1 MGSKHKP
8 VVYFY
13 DEEVRVVYFIYC
25 MRAMAYYYYWYSID
39 ERNDDNNNNNNG
51 MMMV

>member
-13 DEEVRVVYFIYC
+13 DEEVRVVFLFCMHVSYKIYVMLMIWWC
-25 MRAMAYYYYWYSID
+25 R
-39 ERNDDNNNNNNG
+39 
-51 MMMV
+51 